1 MVIWSPSNL
10 STIKIQMKNTYI
22 ARQAIFNEKLET
34 IGYELLFRDSPDN
47 KFPDVEHDVATSKLI
62 IQNYIHG
69 DIQKI
74 SMGKLAFINFTDNC
88 LIHKFPLMFD
98 KNSIVIELVGQ
109 EKPTKKLLKIIKFYY
124 DKGYKIAL
132 TEYDLAP
139 HWDQLFP
146 YIDIVKV
153 DIEKINT
160 KRLLPVVARMKPF
173 NVSIAAEKVETKHQK
188 QTLAEVGFNY
198 FQGYFY
204 HEPEIVE
211 GQSLAPIKTQMLQL
225 LSETFNYPLSYETVA
240 EIISHDVNLTV
251 GLLKMVNNVAT
262 GARVKIT
269 SLKQAAS
276 YLGEDKLRQFVSILA
291 LSNLTTDTTDEVCK
305 QALITGKMM
314 FALSD
319 KGAFK
324 PVSDFAFITGLL
336 SAIEVMLSMPMA
348 EIVKTMPLAEPIESA
363 LVTHHGLLGQLLDL
377 TTSYILG
384 HEDLK
389 TNGNLN
395 ESLKQYSLD
404 KQMVQEEFLKA
415 SQWCQSLN
423 IESL

>member
-1 MVIWSPSNL
+1 M
-10 STIKIQMKNTYI
+10 
-22 ARQAIFNEKLET
+22 
-34 IGYELLFRDSPDN
+34 LFRDTPDN
-47 KFPDVEHDVATSKLI
+47 KFPEVEHDVASSKLI
-62 IQNYIHG
+62 IQSHIHG

-74 SMGKLAFINFTDNC
+74 IMGKLAFINFTENC

-98 KNSIVIELVGQ
+98 KETIVIELVGH
-109 EKPTKKLLKIIKFYY
+109 EKPTKKLLEIIKFYY

-132 TEYDLAP
+132 TEYDLAS
-139 HWDQLFP
+139 HWDLLFP

-160 KRLLPVVARMKPF
+160 KRLLTAVARMKPF
-173 NVSIAAEKVETKHQK
+173 NVAIAATKVETKHQK
-188 QTLAEVGFNY
+188 QTLVEVGFNY

-204 HEPEIVE
+204 HQPEIIE
-211 GQSLAPIKTQMLQL
+211 GQALAPLKTKMLRL
-225 LSETFNYPLSYETVA
+225 LSETFNSPLNYETIA

-251 GLLKMVNNVAT
+251 SLLKMVNNVAT
-262 GARVKIT
+262 GTRVEIT
-269 SLKQAAS
+269 SLKQAAA
-276 YLGEDKLRQFVSILA
+276 YLGEEKLRQFASILA
-291 LSNLTTDTTDEVCK
+291 LSNLTSETTDEVCK

-348 EIVKTMPLAEPIESA
+348 EIVKTMPLAQPIESA
-363 LVTHHGLLGQLLDL
+363 LVTHAGLLGQLLDL

-384 HEDLK
+384 HEDLM

-395 ESLKQYSLD
+395 ESSQQYSVD
-404 KQMVQEEFLKA
+404 KKLVQEEFLKA
-415 SQWCQSLN
+415 SNCHRHAHFARPLF
-423 IESL
+423 

>member
-1 MVIWSPSNL
+1 
-10 STIKIQMKNTYI
+10 MKNTYI

-47 KFPDVEHDVATSKLI
+47 KFPDIEHDVASSKLI
-62 IQNYIHG
+62 IQNHIHG

-74 SMGKLAFINFTDNC
+74 TMGKLAFINFTENC

-98 KNSIVIELVGQ
+98 KDTIVIELVGQ

-124 DKGYKIAL
+124 EKGYKIAL

-139 HWDQLFP
+139 HWDLLFP
-146 YIDIVKV
+146 YIDIVKI

-160 KRLLPVVARMKPF
+160 KRILPAVARMKRF
-173 NVSIAAEKVETKHQK
+173 NVAIAAEKVETKNQK

-204 HEPEIVE
+204 HQPEIIK
-211 GQSLAPIKTQMLQL
+211 GQALAPIKAQMLQL
-225 LSETFNYPLSYETVA
+225 LSETFNYPLNYETVT
-240 EIISHDVNLTV
+240 EIISHDVNLTI

-262 GARVKIT
+262 GARVEIT
-269 SLKQAAS
+269 SLKQAAA
-276 YLGEDKLRQFVSILA
+276 YLGEEKLRQFVSILA
-291 LSNLTTDTTDEVCK
+291 LSKLTSETTDEVCK

-319 KGAFK
+319 KGDFK
-324 PVSDFAFITGLL
+324 SVSDFAFITGLL

-348 EIVKTMPLAEPIESA
+348 EIVKTMPLAQPIESA
-363 LVTHHGLLGQLLDL
+363 LVTHEGLLGQLLDL
-377 TTSYILG
+377 TTSFILG
-384 HEDLK
+384 HENLK
-389 TNGNLN
+389 TNGNLS
-395 ESLKQYSLD
+395 ESLQQYSLD
-404 KQMVQEEFLKA
+404 KKQVQEEFLKA
-415 SQWCQSLN
+415 SEWCKSLN
-423 IESL
+423 IENL

>member
-1 MVIWSPSNL
+1 MVILLPSNL
-10 STIKIQMKNTYI
+10 LTIIIEMKNTYI

-47 KFPDVEHDVATSKLI
+47 KFPDVEQDAASSKLI
-62 IQNYIHG
+62 IQNHIHG

-74 SMGKLAFINFTDNC
+74 IMGKLGFINFTENC

-98 KNSIVIELVGQ
+98 KDTIVIELVGH

-139 HWDQLFP
+139 HWDLLFP
-146 YIDIVKV
+146 YIEIVKV

-173 NVSIAAEKVETKHQK
+173 NVAIAAEKVETKHQK

-204 HEPEIVE
+204 HHPEIIE
-211 GQSLAPIKTQMLQL
+211 GQTLAPIKTQMLQL
-225 LSETFNYPLSYETVA
+225 LSETFNYPLNYETVA

-262 GARVKIT
+262 GTRVEIT
-269 SLKQAAS
+269 SLKQAAA

-291 LSNLTTDTTDEVCK
+291 LSNLTSETTDEVCR

-314 FALSD
+314 YALSG
-319 KGAFK
+319 KSAFK

-336 SAIEVMLSMPMA
+336 SAIEVMLSMPIS
-348 EIVKTMPLAEPIESA
+348 EIVKTMPLAQPIESA
-363 LVTHHGLLGQLLDL
+363 LVTHDGLLGQLLDL

-384 HEDLK
+384 YEDLQ
-389 TNGNLN
+389 TNGNLS
-395 ESLKQYSLD
+395 ESLHKFSLD
-404 KQMVQEEFLKA
+404 QKIVQEEFLKA
-415 SQWCQSLN
+415 SEWCQSLN
-423 IESL
+423 LESL

>member
-1 MVIWSPSNL
+1 
-10 STIKIQMKNTYI
+10 MKNTYI
-22 ARQAIFNEKLET
+22 ARQAIFNEKSET

-47 KFPDVEHDVATSKLI
+47 KFPDVEHDIASSKLI
-62 IQNYIHG
+62 IQNHIHG

-74 SMGKLAFINFTDNC
+74 SMGKLAFINFTENC

-98 KNSIVIELVGQ
+98 KDTIVIELVGQ

-139 HWDQLFP
+139 HWDLLFP

-160 KRLLPVVARMKPF
+160 KRLISTVARMKPF
-173 NVSIAAEKVETKHQK
+173 NVEIAAEKVETKNQK

-204 HEPEIVE
+204 HQPEIIE
-211 GQSLAPIKTQMLQL
+211 GQALEPIKTQMLQL
-225 LSETFNYPLSYETVA
+225 LNETFNYPLNYEVVA
-240 EIISHDVNLTV
+240 EIISHDVNLTI

-262 GARVKIT
+262 GTRVEIT
-269 SLKQAAS
+269 SLKQAAA

-291 LSNLTTDTTDEVCK
+291 LSNLTSDTTDEVCK

-319 KGAFK
+319 QGQFK
-324 PVSDFAFITGLL
+324 SVSDFAFITGLL
-336 SAIEVMLSMPMA
+336 SAIEVMLSRPMA
-348 EIVKTMPLAEPIESA
+348 EIVKTMPLAQPIESA
-363 LVTHHGLLGQLLDL
+363 LVTHDGLLGQLLDL

-384 HEDLK
+384 HENLQS
-389 TNGNLN
+389 NGNLS
-395 ESLKQYSLD
+395 ESLQEYALD
-404 KQMVQEEFLKA
+404 QKLVQEEFLKA
-415 SQWCQSLN
+415 SEWCQSLN
-423 IESL
+423 IENI